1 MRYYHSYTRTEWDG
15 RCNAYNYGY
24 VSMASNVIFNYRGIE
39 PECTW
44 SAYMDVPGS
53 TNKQKIYLGTY
64 NTLEE
69 AIEARD
75 NAEKNMSSYG
85 DRDL

>member
-1 MRYYHSYTRTEWDG
+1 MSPELSSDYWYMDG
-15 RCNAYNYGY
+15 FR
-24 VSMASNVIFNYRGIE
+24 MDVIFNYRGIE

-44 SAYMDVPGS
+44 STYIDVPGS
-53 TNKQKIYLGTY
+53 TNGQKIYIGTY
-64 NTLEE
+64 NTREE